1 MVTSGTGEPQ
11 GSDEHRIDPIDTID
25 TARLSSLLSASGT
38 TWPVPRVLATTGS
51 TNDDIAAL
59 AAEGFPEGTCVV
71 ADEQTAGRGR
81 LDRTWV
87 SPPGGGL
94 WMSVLLRPGAV
105 AADRLSWLPLL
116 AGVAATDALQ
126 EACSVRAEL
135 KWPNDI
141 VAIAAACGGSDGPR
155 KMGGILSAVLPDH
168 AGAEPAVVLGIG
180 INVAMRSSDL
190 PIRQATSVLLEGGRP
205 DRTALLA
212 SMMVE
217 LARRMAQWR
226 DGDGSLATDYRAR
239 CATIGRRVDVQLPGD
254 RAVSGVVTG
263 VDDDGHLLISDGESS
278 LRVTAGDVI
287 HATI

>member
-1 MVTSGTGEPQ
+1 MVTSGAAEPQ
-11 GSDEHRIDPIDTID
+11 GSDEHRIDPIDPID
-25 TARLSSLLSASGT
+25 MARLDALLTAAGAS
-38 TWPVPRVLATTGS
+38 WPVPRVLATTGS

-59 AAEGFPEGTCVV
+59 AAEGSPEGTCVV

-105 AADRLSWLPLL
+105 AADRYSWLPLL

-126 EACSVRAEL
+126 EACGVRAEL

-141 VAIAAACGGSDGPR
+141 VAIAAACGGSEGPR
-155 KMGGILSAVLPDH
+155 KMGGVLSAVLPGPA
-168 AGAEPAVVLGIG
+168 AGEPAVVLGIG

-190 PIRQATSVLLEGGRP
+190 PVRQATSVLLEGGRP

-212 SMMVE
+212 SMIQGLE
-217 LARRMAQWR
+217 RRVAQWR
-226 DGDGSLATDYRAR
+226 DGDAALASDYRAR

-254 RAVSGVVTG
+254 REVSGVVSG
-263 VDDDGHLLISDGESS
+263 IDDDGHLLISDGESS

>member
-1 MVTSGTGEPQ
+1 MVTSGAAEPR
-11 GSDEHRIDPIDTID
+11 GSDEHRIDPIDPID
-25 TARLSSLLSASGT
+25 MARLGSLLTASGA
-38 TWPVPRVLATTGS
+38 TWPVPRVLVTTGS
-51 TNDDIAAL
+51 TNDDLAAL

-105 AADRLSWLPLL
+105 AADRFSWLPLL

-126 EACSVRAEL
+126 EACGVRAEL

-141 VAIAAACGGSDGPR
+141 VAIAAACGGSEGPR
-155 KMGGILSAVLPDH
+155 KMGGVLSVVQPDP
-168 AGAEPAVVLGIG
+168 AGGEPAVVLGIG
-180 INVAMRSSDL
+180 INVALRTSDL
-190 PIRQATSVLLEGGRP
+190 PVRQATSVLLEGGRP

-212 SMMVE
+212 SMMVALE
-217 LARRMAQWR
+217 RRMAQWR
-226 DGDGSLATDYRAR
+226 HGDDVLATDYRAR
-239 CATIGRRVDVQLPGD
+239 CTTIGRRVDVQLPGD
-254 RAVSGVVTG
+254 REVSGVVSAI
-263 VDDDGHLLISDGESS
+263 DDDGHLVISDGESS

>member
-1 MVTSGTGEPQ
+1 MVTSEAAKPQ
-11 GSDEHRIDPIDTID
+11 GSDEHRIEPIDM
-25 TARLSSLLSASGT
+25 ARLRSLLTGSGVS
-38 TWPVPRVLATTGS
+38 WPLPRVVPTTGS
-51 TNDDIAAL
+51 TNDDIAVL
-59 AAEGFPEGTCVV
+59 ASQGSPEGTCVV

-105 AADRLSWLPLL
+105 APERLSWLPLL
-116 AGVAATDALQ
+116 AGVAATDALR
-126 EACSVRAEL
+126 EACGVNAEL

-155 KMGGILSAVLPDH
+155 KMGGVLSAVLPDSD
-168 AGAEPAVVLGIG
+168 AAEPAVVLGIG
-180 INVAMRSSDL
+180 INVSLRSAEL
-190 PIRQATSVLLEGGRP
+190 PVRQATSVLLEGGRP

-212 SMMVE
+212 SMIASLENRV
-217 LARRMAQWR
+217 AQWR
-226 DGDGSLATDYRAR
+226 AGDGSLAADYRAR
-239 CATIGRRVDVQLPGD
+239 CATIGRWVEVRLPGE
-254 RAVSGVVTG
+254 REVSGVVSG
-263 VDDDGHLLISDGESS
+263 IDDDGHLLIAEGESS